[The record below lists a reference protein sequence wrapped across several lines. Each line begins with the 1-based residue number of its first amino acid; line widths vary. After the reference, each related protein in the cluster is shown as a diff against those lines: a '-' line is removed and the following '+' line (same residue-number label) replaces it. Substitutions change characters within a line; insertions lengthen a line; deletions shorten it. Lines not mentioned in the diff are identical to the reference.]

1 MDKALVKKSDI
12 LKIKY
17 KFFINRIVTYFSF
30 LLLPLLIQK
39 TENLA
44 LFTQC
49 LILLVYILF
58 MGSQWYLFGKEI
70 DHRLKIYYKANSSL
84 ERIIYR
90 LLLGNIGL
98 ILLFNLFSLLPA
110 GFVGILFWGFFIILG
125 IFYSWPTRGKIIEET
140 MVSQFSEIRYLDAF
154 EKTILSLSVVT
165 FFITLPD
172 FPLFENVEALKLY
185 LDPYEKVSFLIW
197 NYLSFLY
204 YPFQQFPKLYNLIW
218 NFHFYF
224 IGLGS
229 FLFAFYCLLRY
240 FFSRR
245 LSMLGTYAIISSWSL
260 SRLVVNDFF
269 NAVTSGLP
277 LVWLWSVMW
286 STRSGTYRSGLFTG
300 LIFFYLVLFNPVY
313 ILLMPLTLLGVYFGF
328 LPKKTVWFKRQ
339 WIKYNVFG
347 TVLGL
352 LIAVVSLGDPGNF
365 SLQQSSILSLL
376 QDAVIRKAF
385 FIIAPLGLL
394 LIFLYVTN
402 LSNYLLTYIN
412 LDRKKLN
419 EVLFGIGVLVSFGF
433 LLSPNFF
440 NGLAPLWALSFL
452 ALFPI
457 EWIFQSISR
466 LRSKRNLIYGMYI
479 LVCLLDSQMENRI
492 RIVAKMFLDN
502 ESLKYLIQY

>member
-1 MDKALVKKSDI
+1 MHTKPLN
-12 LKIKY
+12 
-17 KFFINRIVTYFSF
+17 KFG
-30 LLLPLLIQK
+30 IQ
-39 TENLA
+39 E
-44 LFTQC
+44 
-49 LILLVYILF
+49 
-58 MGSQWYLFGKEI
+58 
-70 DHRLKIYYKANSSL
+70 
-84 ERIIYR
+84 
-90 LLLGNIGL
+90 
-98 ILLFNLFSLLPA
+98 
-110 GFVGILFWGFFIILG
+110 
-125 IFYSWPTRGKIIEET
+125 
-140 MVSQFSEIRYLDAF
+140 
-154 EKTILSLSVVT
+154 
-165 FFITLPD
+165 
-172 FPLFENVEALKLY
+172 
-185 LDPYEKVSFLIW
+185 
-197 NYLSFLY
+197 
-204 YPFQQFPKLYNLIW
+204 FPKLYNLVW

-224 IGLGS
+224 IGIGS

-277 LVWLWSVMW
+277 LVWLWSVLW

-328 LPKKTVWFKRQ
+328 LPKKTTWFKRQ
-339 WIKYNVFG
+339 WLKYNVFG
-347 TVLGL
+347 AVLGL
-352 LIAVVSLGDPGNF
+352 LIAVVSLADPSHF
-365 SLQQSSILSLL
+365 SLQQSSVLSLL

-385 FIIAPLGLL
+385 FIIAPLGLI

-419 EVLFGIGVLVSFGF
+419 EVLFGMGVLVFFGF

>member
-1 MDKALVKKSDI
+1 MDKALAKKSDI
-12 LKIKY
+12 LKLKY
-17 KFFINRIVTYFSF
+17 KFFLNRIVTYFSF
-30 LLLPLLIQK
+30 LALPLLIQK
-39 TENLA
+39 TEQLA
-44 LFTQC
+44 LFTQS

-58 MGSQWYLFGKEI
+58 LGSQWYLFGKEL

-90 LLLGNIGL
+90 VILGNIGL
-98 ILLFNLFSLLPA
+98 ILLFNLFWLIPGNFLGA
-110 GFVGILFWGFFIILG
+110 VFWGFFISLG

-140 MVSQFSEIRYLDAF
+140 MVSQFSEIRFLDSF
-154 EKTILSLSVVT
+154 EKTILSLSIIT
-165 FFITLPD
+165 FLITLPD

-185 LDPYEKVSFLIW
+185 LDPNEKVSFFVW
-197 NYLSFLY
+197 NYLSVLY
-204 YPFQQFPKLYNLIW
+204 YPFKEVPMLYNLVW

-224 IGLGS
+224 IGIGS
-229 FLFAFYCLLRY
+229 FLLAFYCLLRY

-269 NAVTSGLP
+269 TAVTSGLP
-277 LVWLWSVMW
+277 LIWLWSLMW

-300 LIFFYLVLFNPVY
+300 LVAFYMALFNPAY
-313 ILLMPLTLLGVYFGF
+313 IALMPLTLLGVYFLF
-328 LPKKTVWFKRQ
+328 LPQKTDWYKKQ
-339 WIKYNVFG
+339 WLKYNVFG
-347 TVLGL
+347 AVMGLIVAVLSMPQEGL
-352 LIAVVSLGDPGNF
+352 FVFDGAYLL
-365 SLQQSSILSLL
+365 SSV
-376 QDAVIRKAF
+376 QDSIFRKAF
-385 FIIAPLGLL
+385 FIIAPLGAI
-394 LIFLYVTN
+394 LIFLYLTN
-402 LSNYLLTYIN
+402 LSNYLLTYVNI
-412 LDRKKLN
+412 DRKKLG
-419 EVLFGIGVLVSFGF
+419 EVLSGILAISALGFLVSTSFYHGVTT
-433 LLSPNFF
+433 
-440 NGLAPLWALSFL
+440 LWVLSFF